1 MANIANRANVS
12 TSAGTSTGTS
22 AGTSNAA
29 YRLAIKRVVEI
40 ADRQKAE
47 IERLQ
52 ERVRITVDSSI
63 DPIESAS
70 TCNCVEYAQQI
81 IKLENI
87 HDNMVSEVE
96 DYRKTIPQLVNTI
109 DVLKSEVDFLV
120 DELLSV
126 NSLYVKL
133 VESQTYL

>member
-12 TSAGTSTGTS
+12 TSAGTSNT
-22 AGTSNAA
+22 A

-52 ERVRITVDSSI
+52 ERVRVLTVDTSVDSSI

-81 IKLENI
+81 IRLENN

-126 NSLYVKL
+126 NAMYVKL
-133 VESQTYL
+133 VESQTYV